1 MTEDIKIHLLQEIT
15 IIIVLYRKSKV
26 KTFSILKYDVILN
39 ENLPKNY
46 FSEGQKTL

>member
-15 IIIVLYRKSKV
+15 IILYRKSKV